1 MKELLMFLK
10 QCGAFGEHGRQGK
23 IYGCL
28 GLLLVSILF
37 VSCSNPLASGGGS
50 PALTPGST
58 SAQDVTLSQL
68 KWCGEPFI
76 VFRDEHA
83 QNAQGTATPASGTAT
98 TTATSNSGTPS
109 TGTPTTLT
117 NWSQIGPNLGFT
129 LYLPTSLPSGSCLVS
144 ASGTLHDPVFGGN
157 GSFTIGYLLP
167 NHSPL
172 SLSEVP
178 KGANSLSF
186 QCSPSTTT
194 GQVGS
199 STSMPSPVATADKQS
214 PYQICTGVKSST
226 NVVFSAQGTTASLE
240 KFYNSLQPNVNWLP
254 AS

>member
-1 MKELLMFLK
+1 MCMKQWAAFVVCWRQEKLYVFFGLFLLS
-10 QCGAFGEHGRQGK
+10 
-23 IYGCL
+23 
-28 GLLLVSILF
+28 VLF
-37 VSCSNPLASGGGS
+37 VSCSNPLATGSGGGT
-50 PALTPGST
+50 TPTIGST
-58 SAQDVTLSQL
+58 STSEAVALTQL
-68 KWCGEPFI
+68 KWCGKPFI

-83 QNAQGTATPASGTAT
+83 QGAATPTSGTAT
-98 TTATSNSGTPS
+98 ATATSSSGTPPAS
-109 TGTPTTLT
+109 TPTTLT

-129 LYLPTSLPSGSCLVS
+129 LYLPASLPAGSCLVS

-178 KGANSLSF
+178 KGASSLSF

-194 GQVGS
+194 GQVGG
-199 STSMPSPVATADKQS
+199 STSTPTPSATADKQA

-226 NVVFSAQGTTASLE
+226 NIVFSARGTTASLE
-240 KFYNSLQPNVNWLP
+240 NFYNALQPNVNWVP